1 MKKKAFILIGA
12 FAVLVA
18 LIGIYFAVKGK
29 SDTAEEEKETLIGLT
44 ANRIQTISWTPEG
57 GDTLSFSRI
66 DGRWSYDGD
75 RDFNVDQNAMNTLC
89 SGVTGITVYQTLEN
103 VSDLSQYGLDDPEYT
118 LQVTDTEGNVTEVAI
133 GDTNDA
139 VNSLYAY
146 KNGDNTR
153 IYSVMASLKTAIAK
167 QLSDLE
173 AAEDSSGEEHPDT
186 GDTDK

>member
-12 FAVLVA
+12 FAVLVI
-18 LIGIYFAVKGK
+18 LIGIYLAVKGN

-75 RDFNVDQNAMNTLC
+75 RNFKVDQNAMNTLC
-89 SGVTGITVYQTLEN
+89 SGVTGVTVYQTLEN
-103 VSDLSQYGLDDPEYT
+103 VTDLSQYGLDVPEYM

-146 KNGDNTR
+146 KDGDSTR
-153 IYSVMASLKTAIAK
+153 IYSVMASIKTAISK
-167 QLSDLE
+167 QLPDLE
-173 AAEDSSGEEHPDT
+173 AAVDSSGEEISKADD
-186 GDTDK
+186 GYR